1 MTQTQLN
8 SLLACV
14 TEQARQASIPLSSRI
29 CPTVA
34 VNRRAKTRLGCC
46 RTKNG
51 VHTVEIAAALLEAD
65 EHLVRQTLAHEVLHT
80 CPGCA
85 NHGPRWKQYAAR
97 MNNLYGYDIRRTDTP
112 EHLGIPDGRPV
123 RWLVICRKCGKEI
136 PRMKR
141 SVLVAHPERYRCRC
155 GGTLYVRAA
164 QP

>member
-1 MTQTQLN
+1 MEIKP
-8 SLLACV
+8 SGSV
-14 TEQARQASIPLSSRI
+14 ISPRV

-65 EHLVRQTLAHEVLHT
+65 ELLVRQTLAHEVLHT

-97 MNNLYGYDIRRTDTP
+97 MNGLYGYDIRRTDTP
-112 EHLGIPDGRPV
+112 EHLGIPDDRPV

>member
-8 SLLACV
+8 NLLACV
-14 TEQARQASIPLSSRI
+14 AEQARLAGIPLSPRI
-29 CPTVA
+29 CPTVT

-51 VHTVEIAAALLEAD
+51 VHTVEIAAALLEAG
-65 EHLVRQTLAHEVLHT
+65 ERLVRQTLAHEVLHT

-97 MNNLYGYDIRRTDTP
+97 MNELYGYDIRRTDSP
-112 EHLGIPDGRPV
+112 ERLGIPDNRPV
-123 RWLVICRKCGKEI
+123 RWLVVCRKCGKEI

-141 SVLVAHPERYRCRC
+141 SALVEHPERYRCRC
-155 GGTLYVRAA
+155 GGTLYVRVA